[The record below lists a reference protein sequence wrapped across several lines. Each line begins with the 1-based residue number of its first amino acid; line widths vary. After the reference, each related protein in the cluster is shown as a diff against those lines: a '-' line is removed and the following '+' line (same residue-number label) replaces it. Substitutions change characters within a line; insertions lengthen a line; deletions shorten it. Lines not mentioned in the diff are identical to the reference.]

1 MPELQIQSL
10 IVMALY
16 IAVSSPC
23 VTVRAPV
30 LQSQYLQPLLAL
42 GGLKRMRYVW
52 ILMLGTLFLM
62 LLSAIA
68 SVIWSSVVVMEH
80 LFRWIS
86 GNQFPLQVAILL
98 DWVG

>member
-1 MPELQIQSL
+1 
-10 IVMALY
+10 
-16 IAVSSPC
+16 
-23 VTVRAPV
+23 
-30 LQSQYLQPLLAL
+30 LAL

-68 SVIWSSVVVMEH
+68 SVIWSSVVVMER
-80 LFRWIS
+80 LSRWIS